1 MPWGAVVRTVH
12 AGVVI
17 HDPEGASPFGVPV
30 YPSSAAFPSWWGAE
44 PVGGF
49 SHALLPILGCMPGA
63 GTSDV
68 AEDDPDMLA
77 MEAGFTD
84 CEWAPSMLTTRTV
97 TSFCQERD
105 AVSLA

>member
-1 MPWGAVVRTVH
+1 
-12 AGVVI
+12 
-17 HDPEGASPFGVPV
+17 
-30 YPSSAAFPSWWGAE
+30 
-44 PVGGF
+44 
-49 SHALLPILGCMPGA
+49 MPGA

>member
-1 MPWGAVVRTVH
+1 MRTVH
-12 AGVVI
+12 AGAVI

-44 PVGGF
+44 
-49 SHALLPILGCMPGA
+49 ILGCMPGA